1 MASRRRVNQT
11 GDRSL
16 RRSSRSSQGLPGG
29 VPAPSSETL
38 DQMKLGYPAS
48 PYVNCATW
56 DDARRWLSSV
66 GVWGEAA
73 DHVVRPLLLEFKRNT
88 QATGYDP
95 LLFVLWPHLDR
106 VATRLRALDEDL
118 NSLASSVFWAFLRA
132 LDRIDVDRRPTC
144 LGQKILNDVQHEVR
158 RHYVQEHKLAGKRR
172 HLIVDEEEAHDDGDG
187 VGLRE
192 PGATDWG
199 LADVDYRHDRD
210 WALAYIEILVQR
222 RRIPRA
228 GALVLIGCALYDRSI
243 QEMAD
248 SLGLSY
254 AAAKQGRRRA
264 LQYLSTDAKFLS
276 PQRTETPLK
285 WMRKILEKG
294 GPSDD

>member
-1 MASRRRVNQT
+1 MR
-11 GDRSL
+11 
-16 RRSSRSSQGLPGG
+16 
-29 VPAPSSETL
+29 
-38 DQMKLGYPAS
+38 GYPTS
-48 PYVNCATW
+48 PYVNFATW
-56 DDARRWLSSV
+56 DDARLWLSRV
-66 GVWGEAA
+66 GIWGETA
-73 DHVVRPLLLEFKRNT
+73 DAVVRPLLLEFKRNPR
-88 QATGYDP
+88 ATGYDP

-106 VATRLRALDEDL
+106 LSTRLRALDEDR
-118 NSLASSVFWAFLRA
+118 NSLASSVFWAYLRA
-132 LDRIDVDRRPTC
+132 LDRIDVDRRPKC

-158 RHYVQEHKLAGKRR
+158 RHYLQEHKLSRKRR

-187 VGLRE
+187 VGLRD

-228 GALVLIGCALYDRSI
+228 GALVLIGCAQYDRSI

-264 LQYLSTDAKFLS
+264 LQYLSTDPKFLS

-285 WMRKILEKG
+285 RIKKILEKG
-294 GPSDD
+294 GPYDD